1 MRESF
6 RSFRTLTTFLVLYG
20 LVLPIFA
27 IAADSNAARKPLTDD
42 QKIIHVLN
50 RLGFGARPGDV
61 EKVRTVGLQKYI
73 ETQLNPGSIDDAVA
87 DSKVKNIDVF
97 NLTTAQLFAKYPN
110 PGALLR
116 QLEGG
121 RQTTADRRRVDTT
134 KGEAEKMA
142 DVQQPTVDEQRERRQ
157 KLQALYREYD
167 LRPANQI
174 LPQITSNRVLRAV
187 YSERQL
193 QEVMVDFWQNHFNVF
208 SGKAA
213 VRWYI
218 PSYERDVIRKNA
230 LGNFKDLV
238 VGTAQH
244 PAMLFFL
251 DNFESVAPN
260 AQANGG
266 NSRLQRQLQNGS
278 VNPRMRER
286 IKQRQGLT
294 DAQLDQRLK
303 QMQAGGQRQRQRG
316 LNENY
321 ARELME
327 LHTLGVDGGYTQKDI
342 VEVARAF
349 TGWTIVDPRG
359 YRRSAAG
366 MIKGNEDRRIARLQR
381 AAGVPDDIESGE
393 FYFNER
399 WHDKNA
405 KTVLGQK
412 VDEGGIKDGLKVI
425 DILVKSPSTAK
436 FIARKL
442 AVKFV
447 SDNPSNELV
456 QRVADA
462 FSKSGGDIKTTLRA
476 LFTDKEFFAPENY
489 RAKIKTPFELA
500 ISSVRAI
507 GADTNG
513 GPAML
518 AMLNKLGEVPYGY
531 QAPTGYPDTAED
543 WVNTGA
549 LLERLNF
556 AIAIA
561 SNRIPGTRVDLKSFG
576 SKDKSKILGA
586 AIAEILNGDVSA
598 TTRATLTKQVEQPL
612 PAIKEAA
619 ENPDPIE
626 RAEHARR
633 WWSGCKRKSTGST
646 ACSKRRSRGLQGC
659 ESGIGYAGISA
670 AVEGRRHNDRR
681 PFVIGFHLVSNQR
694 TIQTDKS
701 THVRIDTEII
711 QSECLCAGG
720 EIVSLVRVRK
730 KRR

>member
-1 MRESF
+1 MRSSF
-6 RSFRTLTTFLVLYG
+6 SKFHKVAAVLTLYG
-20 LVLPIFA
+20 LISPILAFA
-27 IAADSNAARKPLTDD
+27 SNSKPGVKSLSDD

-50 RLGFGARPGDV
+50 RLGFGAKPGDV
-61 EKVRTVGLQKYI
+61 EKVRAIGLQKYI
-73 ETQLNPGSIDDAVA
+73 DQQLNPGSIDDAVA
-87 DSKVKNIDVF
+87 ENKVKNLEIF
-97 NLTTAQLFAKYPN
+97 NMSTAEVFAKYPN

-121 RQTTADRRRVDTT
+121 KRAQPNASNGDAAKTPDDQT
-134 KGEAEKMA
+134 
-142 DVQQPTVDEQRERRQ
+142 QPTEEQQRERRE
-157 KLQALYREYD
+157 KLQALYKEYD
-167 LRPANQI
+167 LRPANQ
-174 LPQITSNRVLRAV
+174 LVPQITANRVLRAV
-187 YSERQL
+187 YSDRQL

-238 VGTAQH
+238 IGTAQH
-244 PAMLFFL
+244 PAMLFYL
-251 DNFESVAPN
+251 DNFESVAPSSQVAGKN
-260 AQANGG
+260 N
-266 NSRLQRQLQNGS
+266 NRRQQMLQNGTL
-278 VNPRMRER
+278 NPRQRER
-286 IKQRQGLT
+286 IKERQGLT
-294 DAQLDQRLK
+294 DAELDQRIK
-303 QMQAGGQRQRQRG
+303 QMQNGGQKKRERG
-316 LNENY
+316 INENY

-349 TGWTIVDPRG
+349 TGWTIADPRG
-359 YRRSAAG
+359 YRRAAASE
-366 MIKGNEDRRIARLQR
+366 IKGMEDRRMDRIQR
-381 AAGVPDDIESGE
+381 AAGVPDDIDSGE
-393 FYFNER
+393 FYFNEK
-399 WHDKNA
+399 WHDKDA

-447 SDNPSNELV
+447 SDNPNEGLV
-456 QRVADA
+456 NRVAEA
-462 FSKSGGDIKTTLRA
+462 FSKSSGDIKMTLRA
-476 LFTDKEFFAPENY
+476 LFSDKEFFAPENY

-500 ISSVRAI
+500 ISSIRAL

-561 SNRIPGTRVDLKSFG
+561 SNRIPGTRVDLKNFQE
-576 SKDKSKILGA
+576 KDRAKILNA
-586 AIAEILNGDVSA
+586 AIGQILDGDVSN
-598 TTRATLTKQVEQPL
+598 ATLATLSKQVEQPL
-612 PAIKEAA
+612 PEVKVSADK
-619 ENPDPIE
+619 PDTMDVPNMRGAGE
-626 RAEHARR
+626 QGRGNRQARLLPP
-633 WWSGCKRKSTGST
+633 SGDPEVYK
-646 ACSKRRSRGLQGC
+646 
-659 ESGIGYAGISA
+659 
-670 AVEGRRHNDRR
+670 V
-681 PFVIGFHLVSNQR
+681 
-694 TIQTDKS
+694 
-701 THVRIDTEII
+701 
-711 QSECLCAGG
+711 
-720 EIVSLVRVRK
+720 VSLVLGTPEFQRQ
-730 KRR
+730 

>member
-1 MRESF
+1 MRK
-6 RSFRTLTTFLVLYG
+6 TLRRFQKASAFLTLYC
-20 LVLPIFA
+20 LVTPAFT
-27 IAADSNAARKPLTDD
+27 IAADGNTSRKPLTDE

-61 EKVRTVGLQKYI
+61 EKVRAVGLQKYI
-73 ETQLNPGSIDDAVA
+73 DQQLDPSSISDPIADA
-87 DSKVKNIDVF
+87 KVKDLEVF
-97 NLTTAQLFAKYPN
+97 QMSTAEVFAKYPN
-110 PGALLR
+110 PAALLR

-121 RQTTADRRRVDTT
+121 RRGQGQAEPRRGDAE
-134 KGEAEKMA
+134 KSDAEKMA
-142 DVQQPTVDEQRERRQ
+142 EEQKATADGQRERRQ
-157 KLQALYREYD
+157 KLLALYREYD

-174 LPQITSNRVLRAV
+174 LPQITANRVLRAV

-230 LGNFKDLV
+230 LGNFKDLL

-244 PAMLFFL
+244 PAMLFYL

-260 AQANGG
+260 AQVG
-266 NSRLQRQLQNGS
+266 NNSNRLQQQLRNGQLNLRQ
-278 VNPRMRER
+278 RER
-286 IKQRQGLT
+286 IKQRRGLS
-294 DAQLDQRLK
+294 DAELDQRLK
-303 QMQAGGQRQRQRG
+303 QMQNVGQRQRERG

-349 TGWTIVDPRG
+349 TGWTIADPRG
-359 YRRSAAG
+359 YRRSAAD
-366 MIKGNEDRRIARLQR
+366 MIKGNEDRRLARLQR
-381 AAGVPDDIESGE
+381 AGGIPDDIESGE

-399 WHDKNA
+399 WHDKSS

-412 VDEGGIKDGLKVI
+412 IDEGGVKDGLKVI
-425 DILVKSPSTAK
+425 DILVKNPSTAK

-447 SDNPSNELV
+447 SDNPSEALV
-456 QRVADA
+456 KRVADA
-462 FSKSGGDIKTTLRA
+462 FSRSSGDIKTTLRA

-500 ISSVRAI
+500 VSSVRAI
-507 GADTNG
+507 GGDTNG

-556 AIAIA
+556 AIAVA
-561 SNRIPGTRVDLKSFG
+561 SNRIPGTRVDLKGFA
-576 SKDKSKILGA
+576 SKDRSKILDA
-586 AIAEILNGDVSA
+586 AVAGILDGDISA
-598 TTRATLTKQVEQPL
+598 ATRATLLKQLDQPL
-612 PAIKEAA
+612 PDVKADADA
-619 ENPDPIE
+619 DDAMDVPNM
-626 RAEHARR
+626 
-633 WWSGCKRKSTGST
+633 
-646 ACSKRRSRGLQGC
+646 RG
-659 ESGIGYAGISA
+659 
-670 AVEGRRHNDRR
+670 
-681 PFVIGFHLVSNQR
+681 
-694 TIQTDKS
+694 
-701 THVRIDTEII
+701 
-711 QSECLCAGG
+711 GG
-720 EIVSLVRVRK
+720 EQGARGNRQARLLAPSGDPEVFKVVSLVLGTPEFQRQ
-730 KRR
+730 